1 MYLNNIKK
9 NGYYTIN
16 KINLS
21 EKTKRRLYD
30 IGLVSG
36 TKIKLLFSS
45 PSKKIKAYLIR
56 NSIIAIRNSD
66 ASKIEVIKLNDKN
79 SFNRQS

>member
-1 MYLNNIKK
+1 MYLNNIKN
-9 NGYYTIN
+9 NGYYTVD
-16 KINLS
+16 KINLP

-36 TKIKLLFSS
+36 TKIKLLFTS

-56 NSIIAIRNSD
+56 DSIIAIRNSD
-66 ASKIEVIKLNDKN
+66 ASKIEVSEFND
-79 SFNRQS
+79 

>member
-9 NGYYTIN
+9 NRYYIVD
-16 KINLS
+16 KINLH

-30 IGLVSG
+30 IGLVTG
-36 TKIKLLFSS
+36 TKINLLFNS

-56 NSIIAIRNSD
+56 DSIIAIRNKD
-66 ASKIEVIKLNDKN
+66 AKNIEVYDD
-79 SFNRQS
+79 

>member
-1 MYLNNIKK
+1 MYLKDIK
-9 NGYYTIN
+9 NSEYYAVDE
-16 KINLS
+16 INLS

-36 TKIKLLFSS
+36 TKIKLLFNS

-56 NSIIAIRNSD
+56 DSVIAIRDKD
-66 ASKIEVIKLNDKN
+66 AQFIKVSELND
-79 SFNRQS
+79 